1 MRTSRLLWDVIP
13 KGVFPD
19 IPGYLP
25 DSLSAPARVIQTRY
39 LIKLPFRNVCP
50 AAPNHLLGA
59 PAGVAAVCRCD
70 GRRQAPSHLNCSKKA
85 ALTLPV
91 SILSHLYYI
100 LPCSIT
106 LFQGLLLFCALTF
119 MLSPLQTRSTI
130 ICVLFSTFNISR
142 SHFCPLTLETSLN
155 ICRCTHSTSCSSPF
169 SSSLEWL
176 ERVCTQRSMLDLLS
190 KQLLICT
197 LCSLQLHLPRSV
209 VFTLPGWLKPS
220 VKYL

>member
-19 IPGYLP
+19 IPGSLP
-25 DSLSAPARVIQTRY
+25 HSLSAPARVIQTRY

-50 AAPNHLLGA
+50 AAQNHLPGA
-59 PAGVAAVCRCD
+59 PAGVAAACGCD
-70 GRRQAPSHLNCSKKA
+70 GRCQAPSHLNRSKKA

-100 LPCSIT
+100 LPRSTT
-106 LFQGLLLFCALTF
+106 LFQRLLSLCAFTF
-119 MLSPLQTRSTI
+119 ILSPPANKVHNHSRFIFHLGHLQVS
-130 ICVLFSTFNISR
+130 LLSF
-142 SHFCPLTLETSLN
+142 ETSLN
-155 ICRCTHSTSCSSPF
+155 ICRCTHGTSCSSPF
-169 SSSLEWL
+169 SGSLQWL
-176 ERVCTQRSMLDLLS
+176 GRVCTQRSMLDLLS
-190 KQLLICT
+190 KQLLIRT
-197 LCSLQLHLPRSV
+197 LCSLQLHLHQSV